1 MSSKAFFVVA
11 SALALGLGRVA
22 AAADASAPWQG
33 AGTQVIEAPP
43 ADALGDAGL
52 DHITVFHI
60 DGWRPVGRDAIIL
73 WPTPFQAYLL
83 KLDRPAIDLPFV
95 EHVGVTQTGSQLY
108 ARFDSVIVRG
118 RPYRIESIHA
128 ISREAARTLRSA
140 AEAG

>member
-1 MSSKAFFVVA
+1 MSSKAFLVIA
-11 SALALGLGRVA
+11 SALALGLGRA
-22 AAADASAPWQG
+22 ALAADATAPWQG
-33 AGTQVIEAPP
+33 TGDEAIEAPP

-73 WPTPFQAYLL
+73 WPTAFQAYLL

-95 EHVGVTQTGSQLY
+95 EHVGLTQTGSQLY

-118 RPYRIESIHA
+118 RPYRIESIHE
-128 ISREAARTLRSA
+128 ISREAARTLRSSP
-140 AEAG
+140 EVG